1 MKKSKRFFISGSV
14 QPMFFNQFIKEN
26 AEKLG
31 VKGFVRNLEDGRIE
45 IFIEGDVDS
54 IERMAPLCR
63 RGPQHSLIR
72 NIEEKEEKFQ
82 DFKDFK
88 ILNF

>member
-1 MKKSKRFFISGSV
+1 MKKSKRLFISGSV

-31 VKGFVRNLEDGRIE
+31 VKGFVRSLEDGRIE

-54 IERMAPLCR
+54 IEQMVPLCR

-72 NIEEKEEKFQ
+72 KVEEKEEKFQ
-82 DFKDFK
+82 DFKEFK
-88 ILNF
+88 VLSF